1 MARKRSNIIAIN
13 DLRTSDTST
22 VDSVRLPAFTVPT
35 ELAVA
40 LDAKRFEGRYNRL
53 SDLLSRFLQTRSP
66 RSLRIPSNEHHS
78 VTPFLPSVSANN
90 SN

>member
-1 MARKRSNIIAIN
+1 MARKRSNIITIN

-22 VDSVRLPAFTVPT
+22 VDGVRLPAFTVPT

-53 SDLLSRFLQTRSP
+53 SDLLVEILEDAFPTKS
-66 RSLRIPSNEHHS
+66 E
-78 VTPFLPSVSANN
+78 N
-90 SN
+90 SK

>member
-13 DLRTSDTST
+13 DLRTSDTSA
-22 VDSVRLPAFTVPT
+22 VDGVRLPAFTVPT

-53 SDLLSRFLQTRSP
+53 SDLLVEILADAFPTKS
-66 RSLRIPSNEHHS
+66 E
-78 VTPFLPSVSANN
+78 N
-90 SN
+90 SK

>member
-40 LDAKRFEGRYNRL
+40 LDAMRFDGRYNRL
-53 SDLLSRFLQTRSP
+53 SDLLVEILADAFP
-66 RSLRIPSNEHHS
+66 M
-78 VTPFLPSVSANN
+78 N
-90 SN
+90 SENSK

>member
-1 MARKRSNIIAIN
+1 MARKRSNTIAIN

-53 SDLLSRFLQTRSP
+53 SDLLVEILADAFPTKS
-66 RSLRIPSNEHHS
+66 E
-78 VTPFLPSVSANN
+78 N
-90 SN
+90 SK

>member
-1 MARKRSNIIAIN
+1 MARKRSNTIAIN
-13 DLRTSDTST
+13 DLRTSDTAT

-53 SDLLSRFLQTRSP
+53 SDLLVEILADAFP
-66 RSLRIPSNEHHS
+66 K
-78 VTPFLPSVSANN
+78 N
-90 SN
+90 SENSK

>member
-13 DLRTSDTST
+13 DLRKSDTAT

-53 SDLLSRFLQTRSP
+53 SDLLVEILADAFPTKS
-66 RSLRIPSNEHHS
+66 E
-78 VTPFLPSVSANN
+78 N
-90 SN
+90 SK

>member
-22 VDSVRLPAFTVPT
+22 VDSVRLPAFTVPI

-53 SDLLSRFLQTRSP
+53 SDLLVEILAEAFPKMS
-66 RSLRIPSNEHHS
+66 E
-78 VTPFLPSVSANN
+78 N
-90 SN
+90 SK

>member
-13 DLRTSDTST
+13 DLRTSDTAT

-40 LDAKRFEGRYNRL
+40 LDEGRYNRL
-53 SDLLSRFLQTRSP
+53 SKCSYFHSR
-66 RSLRIPSNEHHS
+66 
-78 VTPFLPSVSANN
+78 
-90 SN
+90 

>member
-1 MARKRSNIIAIN
+1 MARKRSNTIAIN
-13 DLRTSDTST
+13 DLRTSDTAT

-53 SDLLSRFLQTRSP
+53 SDLLVEILADAFPTKS
-66 RSLRIPSNEHHS
+66 E
-78 VTPFLPSVSANN
+78 N
-90 SN
+90 SK

>member
-22 VDSVRLPAFTVPT
+22 VDSVRLPAFTVPP

-53 SDLLSRFLQTRSP
+53 SDLLVEILADAFPTKS
-66 RSLRIPSNEHHS
+66 E
-78 VTPFLPSVSANN
+78 N
-90 SN
+90 SK

>member
-22 VDSVRLPAFTVPT
+22 VDGVRLPAFTVPT

-40 LDAKRFEGRYNRL
+40 LDAKRFDGRYNRL
-53 SDLLSRFLQTRSP
+53 SDLLVEILADAFPAGRAP
-66 RSLRIPSNEHHS
+66 RHE
-78 VTPFLPSVSANN
+78 V
-90 SN
+90 